1 MKEFGLYVIPQ
12 MQGASFS
19 YVVRAD
25 RKQIVT
31 SRKSLK
37 KGKKICRTYA
47 LHLNK
52 LR

>member
-1 MKEFGLYVIPQ
+1 

-37 KGKKICRTYA
+37 KGKKNMQDIRPA
-47 LHLNK
+47 FK
-52 LR
+52 